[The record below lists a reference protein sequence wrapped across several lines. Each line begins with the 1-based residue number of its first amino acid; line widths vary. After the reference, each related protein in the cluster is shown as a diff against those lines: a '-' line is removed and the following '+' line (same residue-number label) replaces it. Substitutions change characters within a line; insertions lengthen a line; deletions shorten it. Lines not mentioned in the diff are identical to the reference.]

1 MRMPELRR
9 IFVMGFCF
17 TAPFMT
23 IGGLWAGPYFT
34 EVQHLGHAEASLAL
48 LAMVIG
54 LHIGTW
60 GYGVLER
67 LAPSRRRLV
76 LTGVAIEVAC
86 LALLTVW
93 PAAPLP
99 LAVVVLFAFSRSE
112 ARRVGQE
119 CVSTCRSRWSPYH

>member
-1 MRMPELRR
+1 
-9 IFVMGFCF
+9 
-17 TAPFMT
+17 
-23 IGGLWAGPYFT
+23 
-34 EVQHLGHAEASLAL
+34 
-48 LAMVIG
+48 MVIG

-99 LAVVVLFAFSRSE
+99 LAVVVLFASSCAAPLFVVLAAH
-112 ARRVGQE
+112 ARRFVPQQRVGRAI
-119 CVSTCRSRWSPYH
+119 TCIGLMGLTGVFLLQTGPGSAIALVHAAGGVPPAGFRCGLPGDDP